1 MRRLLGREDT
11 DRKSK
16 KAKVSESG
24 SKKAKSLPN
33 VEFYNNQIP
42 SKPDGDF
49 IDEIHRTWW
58 GDYDQLEAHHSY
70 IQWLF
75 PIYEGPGVNWRAS
88 ALTKEESKRM
98 RASEEIGE
106 RFVKSYQM
114 MLDFYGMELDN
125 LESGEGG

>member
-1 MRRLLGREDT
+1 M
-11 DRKSK
+11 
-16 KAKVSESG
+16 KAKVSE
-24 SKKAKSLPN
+24 SLPN
-33 VEFYNNQIP
+33 VEFYNNQIR
-42 SKPDGDF
+42 SLPDGNF

-58 GDYDQLEAHHSY
+58 EDYDQLEAHHSY

-75 PIYEGPGVNWRAS
+75 PIYEGPGVNGEAS